1 MALPT
6 QLKNRLKLPLVI
18 SPMFLA
24 SGPELVIAACKAGA
38 LGTFPALNQRTTEG
52 FEAWLQEINA
62 ALGPDDAPYGVNII
76 VHHSNSRVMADVEMC
91 IKYKV
96 PVVITSLGIDKR
108 VIDAVHSY
116 GGLVFHDIINIRH
129 ANKAAREGVDGI
141 IAVSAGA
148 GGHGGTMSPLALT
161 AEIRKFFDGCLLLAG
176 CISNGG
182 HIAAARAM
190 GADLAYAGTRFIAT
204 QEARAQ
210 DSYKDMIVES
220 AAADIIYTPNIS
232 GVFANFLRESI
243 RNAGFDPDNLAPKTE
258 MDMEEELGLKEPE
271 GTKQKGAW
279 KDIWSAGQGVG
290 AIDDIPT
297 TEELIQR
304 MQQEFSDALAQAT
317 DF

>member
-210 DSYKDMIVES
+210 DDYKDMIVES

-258 MDMEEELGLKEPE
+258 IDMEEELGLKEPE

>member
-210 DSYKDMIVES
+210 DGYKDMIVES

-258 MDMEEELGLKEPE
+258 IDMEEELGLKETE

>member
-210 DSYKDMIVES
+210 DGYKDMIVES

-258 MDMEEELGLKEPE
+258 IDMEEELGLKEPE

>member
-6 QLKNRLKLPLVI
+6 QLKNRLKLPLVV

-141 IAVSAGA
+141 IA
-148 GGHGGTMSPLALT
+148 
-161 AEIRKFFDGCLLLAG
+161 
-176 CISNGG
+176 
-182 HIAAARAM
+182 
-190 GADLAYAGTRFIAT
+190 
-204 QEARAQ
+204 
-210 DSYKDMIVES
+210 
-220 AAADIIYTPNIS
+220 
-232 GVFANFLRESI
+232 
-243 RNAGFDPDNLAPKTE
+243 
-258 MDMEEELGLKEPE
+258 
-271 GTKQKGAW
+271 
-279 KDIWSAGQGVG
+279 
-290 AIDDIPT
+290 
-297 TEELIQR
+297 
-304 MQQEFSDALAQAT
+304 
-317 DF
+317 

>member
-6 QLKNRLKLPLVI
+6 QLKNRLKLPLVV

-148 GGHGGTMSPLALT
+148 GGHGGTMSPLSLT

-210 DSYKDMIVES
+210 DGYKDMIVES

-258 MDMEEELGLKEPE
+258 IDMEEELGLKEPE

>member
-6 QLKNRLKLPLVI
+6 QLKNRLKLPLVV

-210 DSYKDMIVES
+210 DGYKDMIVES

-258 MDMEEELGLKEPE
+258 IDMEEELGLKEPE

>member
-210 DSYKDMIVES
+210 DGYKDMIVES

>member
-1 MALPT
+1 MALPKLL
-6 QLKNRLKLPLVI
+6 QHRLKLPLVV

-24 SGPELVIAACKAGA
+24 SGPELVIASCKAGA
-38 LGTFPALNQRTTEG
+38 LGTFPALNQRTSEG
-52 FEAWLQEINA
+52 FEEWLQHINRE
-62 ALGPDDAPYGVNII
+62 LGPDDAPYGVNII
-76 VHHSNSRVMADVEMC
+76 VHHSNTRVMADVELC
-91 IKYKV
+91 VKYKV

-141 IAVSAGA
+141 IAVCAGA
-148 GGHGGTMSPLALT
+148 GGHGGTLNPLALT

-210 DSYKDMIVES
+210 ESYKAMIVES

-232 GVFANFLRESI
+232 GVYANFLRESI
-243 RNAGFDPDNLAPKTE
+243 RNAGFDPDNLAPKTDIN
-258 MDMEEELGLKEPE
+258 MAEELGLEEPE

-290 AIDDIPT
+290 AIDDVPST
-297 TEELIQR
+297 ADLLQR
-304 MQQEFSDALAQAT
+304 MEREFHEALQKAT
-317 DF
+317 QF

>member
-6 QLKNRLKLPLVI
+6 QLKNRLKLPLVV

-210 DSYKDMIVES
+210 DGYKDMIVES

-258 MDMEEELGLKEPE
+258 IDMEEELGLKEPE

-290 AIDDIPT
+290 AIDDIPS